1 MWRRGDQRTSICRP
15 ADGRRSGRDRL
26 VAGCVVSIPMV
37 SGPNDVSPDDFR
49 AALARWPSGVTIV
62 TAAGPVGMTVSA
74 FCSLSLDPPLVL
86 VSLAHAA
93 TMHDPVLAADGFA
106 VHILEHDQPE
116 LSTRFATPVDRFDG
130 LAYDTGPFGA
140 PLLHGGVAR
149 LVCQKHAT
157 TDGGDHTIL
166 IGRVVQVDAHSGD
179 PLLYYRGAY
188 RGLAPL
194 DG

>member
-1 MWRRGDQRTSICRP
+1 M
-15 ADGRRSGRDRL
+15 A
-26 VAGCVVSIPMV
+26 VVSIPSV
-37 SGPNDVSPDDFR
+37 SAPNDVSPDDFR
-49 AALARWPSGVTIV
+49 AALAHWASGVTIV

-74 FCSLSLDPPLVL
+74 FSSLSLDPPLVM

-93 TMHDPVLAADGFA
+93 TMHGPVLAADGFA
-106 VHILEHDQPE
+106 VHILDDDQPE

-130 LAYDTGPFGA
+130 LTYDTGPFDA

-157 TDGGDHTIL
+157 AGGGDHTIL
-166 IGRVVQVDAHSGD
+166 IGRVVQVDVHAGD

>member
-1 MWRRGDQRTSICRP
+1 MVNIP
-15 ADGRRSGRDRL
+15 L
-26 VAGCVVSIPMV
+26 VSVS
-37 SGPNDVSPDDFR
+37 NDVSTDDFR
-49 AALARWPSGVTIV
+49 AALARWASGVTIV

-93 TMHDPVLAADGFA
+93 TMHDPVLAAEGFA
-106 VHILEHDQPE
+106 VHILDDDQPA

-140 PLLHGGVAR
+140 PLLRGGVAR

-157 TDGGDHTIL
+157 ADGGDHTIL
-166 IGRVVQVDAHSGD
+166 IGRVVQVDVRAGD

-188 RGLAPL
+188 RGLAAL
-194 DG
+194 DE